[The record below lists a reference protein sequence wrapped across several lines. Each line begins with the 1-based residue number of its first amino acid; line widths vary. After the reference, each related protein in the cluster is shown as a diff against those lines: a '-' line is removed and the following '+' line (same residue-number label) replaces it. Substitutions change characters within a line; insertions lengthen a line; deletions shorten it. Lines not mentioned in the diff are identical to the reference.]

1 MIPIEVFAAKDE
13 AGHLKGVMLSVPVDC
28 GLRRADTL
36 RVHGAH
42 LIPMARRSVLA
53 IDLPSLDEETL
64 KLVLQAA
71 FEGGKI
77 AVGEFTALG
86 LADSY
91 LLDLDVVGGASTAA
105 SVGER

>member
-13 AGHLKGVMLSVPVDC
+13 GGHLKGVMLSVPVDC

-36 RVHGAH
+36 RVHGRR
-42 LIPMARRSVLA
+42 LIAMAQRSVLA
-53 IDLPSLDEETL
+53 IDLPSLDDETL
-64 KLVLQAA
+64 AVVRQAA
-71 FEGGKI
+71 SDGGKI

-91 LLDLDVVGGASTAA
+91 LLALDITDLPRTTAD
-105 SVGER
+105 SGER

>member
-13 AGHLKGVMLSVPVDC
+13 GGHLRGVMLSVPVDC

-36 RVHGAH
+36 RVHGSH
-42 LIPMARRSVLA
+42 LIPMAGRSVLA

-64 KLVLQAA
+64 QVVRQAA
-71 FEGGKI
+71 SEGGKI

-91 LLDLDVVGGASTAA
+91 LLALDVVGEPSAAA
-105 SVGER
+105 SAGEL